1 MKRLLLLAGAACIA
15 AAPAIAAE
23 KVSWTGYTD
32 HPNSMTPEFT
42 FLERIAEDVAK
53 ATDGN
58 FAIRMLVGGSLP
70 IKGADVCPA
79 IADGVVQMGVCGSSA
94 AGFLPIYNIARLPML
109 YETKDELWRGL
120 DEVVT
125 PYLDRALDKKN
136 VKLLAMYSYPYHSVW
151 TISKPVHKL
160 ADVKGLKIRTMTP
173 AQAALMKAYGAVT
186 VTLSTG
192 DVATAIQQGV
202 IDGYLTA
209 TGGAGKLWI
218 DSVKYNYRTRLSWG
232 PGMVTANK
240 EAFAELP
247 DAYRQALIEA
257 TRKWSV
263 WLTDTMYNDEER
275 LTEQFVKEKGLVT
288 TPYDAEDAAGARKI
302 AQGIWVEQAN
312 KIGPDAVA
320 ALNEVRALL
329 GK

>member
-1 MKRLLLLAGAACIA
+1 MKKILAMAAIA
-15 AAPAIAAE
+15 YVASTPAMAAE

-32 HPNSMTPEFT
+32 HPNSLTPEFI
-42 FLERIAEDVAK
+42 FLEKIAEDVAK

-58 FAIRMLVGGSLP
+58 FAIKMLVGGSLP
-70 IKGADVCPA
+70 IKGASVCPA
-79 IADGVVQMGVCGSSA
+79 IADGVVQMGVCGSAS
-94 AGFLPIYNIARLPML
+94 AGFLPIYNVARMPML
-109 YETKDELWRGL
+109 YETKEELWRGL
-120 DEVVT
+120 NEVVM
-125 PYLDRALDKKN
+125 PYLDRGLDKKG

-151 TISKPVHKL
+151 TISKPIKKL
-160 ADVKGLKIRTMTP
+160 SELKGLKIRTMTP
-173 AQAALMKAYGAVT
+173 AQAGLMKAYGAVT

-240 EAFAELP
+240 EAFGKLP
-247 DAYRQALIEA
+247 ADYQKALVEA
-257 TRKWSV
+257 TRKASV
-263 WLTDTMYNDEER
+263 WLTDTMYDDEER
-275 LTEQFVKEKGLVT
+275 LTEKFVKEKGLIT
-288 TPYDAEDAAGARKI
+288 TPYDAEDAAGARKL
-302 AQGIWVEQAN
+302 AEGIWVEQAA

-320 ALNEVRALL
+320 ALKEVRALL